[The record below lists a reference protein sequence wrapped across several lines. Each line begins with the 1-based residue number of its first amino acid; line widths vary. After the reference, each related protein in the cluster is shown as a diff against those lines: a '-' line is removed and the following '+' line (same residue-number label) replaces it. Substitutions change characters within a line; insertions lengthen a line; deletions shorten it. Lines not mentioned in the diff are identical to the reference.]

1 MQHLFTSCL
10 EQVFVILFHVKLTP
24 LCCFA
29 GVWSELPVASLLA
42 STMQVKA
49 GEDAILQCPLM
60 NGSYGVPSILSWYRQ
75 AAGRRPELLLSL
87 RTSYS
92 SDVRFGSGFGPDK
105 VAAGANGSLLLSTP
119 QLSDTAVYY
128 CSLTHQ
134 DTWGGWT
141 TKGQP
146 RGMVGR

>member
-1 MQHLFTSCL
+1 M
-10 EQVFVILFHVKLTP
+10 FVILFHVKLTP
-24 LCCFA
+24 LCCFV
-29 GVWSELPVASLLA
+29 GVWSELPVPSLLA
-42 STMQVKA
+42 STVQVKA
-49 GEDAILQCPLM
+49 GEDAILHCPLM
-60 NGSYGVPSILSWYRQ
+60 NGSHGALSTLSWYRQ
-75 AAGRRPELLLSL
+75 AAGRRPELLLSF

-128 CSLTHQ
+128 CSLGHK

-141 TKGQP
+141 TKGQL
-146 RGMVGR
+146 RSTAGR

>member
-1 MQHLFTSCL
+1 M
-10 EQVFVILFHVKLTP
+10 FVILFHVKLTP

-42 STMQVKA
+42 STVQVKA

-60 NGSYGVPSILSWYRQ
+60 NGSYDVLSSLSWYRQ
-75 AAGRRPELLLSL
+75 VAGGRPELLLSL
-87 RTSYS
+87 RTSYN

-128 CSLTHQ
+128 CSLSPKTM
-134 DTWGGWT
+134 WGGWT
-141 TKGQP
+141 TKGQL
-146 RGMVGR
+146 RGTVGR